1 MKLGIIGLP
10 NVGKSTLF
18 NSLTKSSAETTNYP
32 FSTTESNVGMASV
45 PDPRLNVLEK
55 MYGAKKVVP
64 ATIEFVDIAGLV
76 RGSGSGQGLGNK
88 FLAYIREVDA
98 LVHVVRCFEDQHVM
112 HVDGNVDPLRDIET
126 VDLELIF
133 ADLEAIEKRIARVAK
148 AIKADRTLGKEANL
162 LEKLKAALE
171 QGLMVKSVSLD
182 EDEAAIMRGMS
193 LLTSKPVLY
202 AANVAEDGLGE
213 DAANAHLEALRGYA
227 CAQGSPLFVVC
238 AKIESEMSQL
248 DDDERELF
256 MTELGLAES
265 GLNRLIAASYEL
277 LGLISFLTAG
287 PKESRAWTIT
297 KGMKAIQAAGKIH
310 SDIERGFIRAETV
323 GYDDLISSGTY
334 NAAKEKGL
342 VRLEGKEYVIKD
354 GDVILFRFN
363 V

>member
-10 NVGKSTLF
+10 KVGKSTLF

-32 FSTTESNVGMASV
+32 FSTTESNVGIASV

-55 MYGAKKVVP
+55 MYSAKKVTP

-88 FLAYIREVDA
+88 FLAHIREVDA
-98 LVHVVRCFEDQHVM
+98 LVHVVRCFEDSNVM
-112 HVDGNVDPLRDIET
+112 HVDGEVNPLRDIET
-126 VDLELIF
+126 IDLELIF

-148 AIKADRTLGKEANL
+148 AAKADKSLGKEAKL

-171 QGLMVKSVSLD
+171 EGMMAKSVPVD

-193 LLTSKPVLY
+193 LLTDKPVLY
-202 AANVAEDGLGE
+202 AANVAEDDLDKGTASPHV
-213 DAANAHLEALRGYA
+213 DALRGYA
-227 CAQGSPLFVVC
+227 DTQGSPLFVVC

-256 MTELGLAES
+256 MSELGLEES
-265 GLNRLIAASYEL
+265 GLNRLIATSYEL

-287 PKESRAWTIT
+287 PKEARAWTIT
-297 KGMKAIQAAGKIH
+297 KGMKAAPAAGKIH

-323 GYDDLISSGTY
+323 NYDDLISSGTY